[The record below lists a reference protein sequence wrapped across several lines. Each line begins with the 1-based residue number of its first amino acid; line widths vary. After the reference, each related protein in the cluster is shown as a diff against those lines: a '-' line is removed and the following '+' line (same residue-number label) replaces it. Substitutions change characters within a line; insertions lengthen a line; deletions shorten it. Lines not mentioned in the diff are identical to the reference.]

1 MGVPPGVN
9 IYLSVILRPEIPPAG
24 TPIIT
29 LAASTALTRA
39 LRGLYN
45 LPAAIKWPN
54 DVLINGRKM
63 SGILTEMSSGPD
75 RVRHVILGVG
85 IDVNMPAGSFPE
97 DIRVISTSVMLELG
111 READRSELLGRFL
124 AEFEEDYGLLLR
136 GEKARILNSWRELSC
151 TLGRRVKVSTLKGET
166 LGLARGIDESGGLIL
181 EGDGG
186 GLEVITSGDVGFL

>member
-1 MGVPPGVN
+1 MIGHKIYNLAEVDSTNTYAAKLAVDGVPDGTVVVSECQTAGRGRFGRKWESPPGVN
-9 IYLSVILRPEIPPAG
+9 IYLSVILRPDIPPAE
-24 TPIIT
+24 TPLIT

-97 DIRVISTSVMLELG
+97 EIRGISTSVMLELG
-111 READRSELLGRFL
+111 REVDRAVLLRRFL
-124 AEFEEDYGLLLR
+124 EEFEEDYGHL
-136 GEKARILNSWRELSC
+136 
-151 TLGRRVKVSTLKGET
+151 LKG
-166 LGLARGIDESGGLIL
+166 
-181 EGDGG
+181 
-186 GLEVITSGDVGFL
+186 